1 MAASL
6 LLEARNAGI
15 EGLDGEPVFIS
26 GESLLPETV
35 IWASELETQ
44 YDAIGLIEV
53 RDQVIIEERPLI
65 RNGEI
70 LKQGV
75 ARKKRK

>member
-1 MAASL
+1 M
-6 LLEARNAGI
+6 EARNAGI

-26 GESLLPETV
+26 GESLSPETLV
-35 IWASELETQ
+35 WVSELETQ

-53 RDQVIIEERPLI
+53 GDQVIIEERPLI

-70 LKQGV
+70 LKKGV